1 VAIRCRAFGMRVLY
15 YKRNRDRDFEKS
27 AAVEYTPLETL
38 LGESDSIS
46 LHLPLTKET
55 TNLIDGPQFESMKR
69 TALLI
74 NQARGKVVNEE
85 ALVRAL
91 GEGRIGGYATDV
103 YASEPPDPKSE
114 LLHFKNVV
122 AAPHLGGG
130 TREAR
135 LRANM
140 TVAEEVL
147 RVIRGELPKN
157 LVNREVLERRAP

>member
-1 VAIRCRAFGMRVLY
+1 MKTAF
-15 YKRNRDRDFEKS
+15 
-27 AAVEYTPLETL
+27 
-38 LGESDSIS
+38 
-46 LHLPLTKET
+46 
-55 TNLIDGPQFESMKR
+55 
-69 TALLI
+69 LI
-74 NQARGKVVNEE
+74 NQARGKVVDEE

-91 GEGRIGGYATDV
+91 KEGKIGGYATDV
-103 YASEPPDPKSE
+103 YASEPPDSKE
-114 LLHFKNVV
+114 LFRFKNVV

-157 LVNREVLERRAP
+157 LVNREVLERRVR